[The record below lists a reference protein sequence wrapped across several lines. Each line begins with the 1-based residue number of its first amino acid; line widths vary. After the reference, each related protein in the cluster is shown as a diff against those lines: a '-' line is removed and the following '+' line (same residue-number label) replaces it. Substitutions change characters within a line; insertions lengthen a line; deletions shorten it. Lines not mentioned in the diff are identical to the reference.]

1 MNGGTKPDFA
11 SDILPLVLSWFAIP
25 NFRACRP
32 DGGDTQTP
40 GPLSGWYDPI
50 VLWCGPKVISSIW
63 LVAEFSSLYI
73 SRSSSLTEEQAVS
86 SETFYVDDWE

>member
-32 DGGDTQTP
+32 DGGYTQTP
-40 GPLSGWYDPI
+40 GPLS
-50 VLWCGPKVISSIW
+50 
-63 LVAEFSSLYI
+63 LVGMIPSCYGVVQ
-73 SRSSSLTEEQAVS
+73 R
-86 SETFYVDDWE
+86 